1 MQPPTTLQPCRAA
14 EVTVVTSTLVVR
26 SGTRPELSVVVANK
40 TDRPMRVLDVRNGRR
55 SDLQDTYFELC
66 IVDRRR
72 VIDLSSVISDPGSIS
87 IWTTQ
92 LWRRQDASRSGHWAT
107 RSAER
112 GARIGASQAAG
123 GLPRL
128 PQTW

>member
-55 SDLQDTYFELC
+55 SDLQDTYFELF

-72 VIDLSSVISDPGSIS
+72 VIDLSSVISDPGPIFDLDY
-87 IWTTQ
+87 TVVKT
-92 LWRRQDASRSGHWAT
+92 AG
-107 RSAER
+107 
-112 GARIGASQAAG
+112 RIEIRPLSYTIG
-123 GLPRL
+123 
-128 PQTW
+128 